1 MKKFNKIVG
10 NFSEKLAAEF
20 LIQKGYSILELN
32 FRNRLG
38 EIDIICL
45 KENILVIVEVK
56 GRYNLNY
63 GYPQESVNYKKQNS
77 IIKTAYCYISYKK
90 FFNINI
96 RFDVIEILLNTNN
109 SLYKINHIKDAFRL
123 YY

>member
-90 FFNINI
+90 FFNINV

>member
-90 FFNINI
+90 IP
-96 RFDVIEILLNTNN
+96 
-109 SLYKINHIKDAFRL
+109 
-123 YY
+123 

>member
-90 FFNINI
+90 LLNMNV